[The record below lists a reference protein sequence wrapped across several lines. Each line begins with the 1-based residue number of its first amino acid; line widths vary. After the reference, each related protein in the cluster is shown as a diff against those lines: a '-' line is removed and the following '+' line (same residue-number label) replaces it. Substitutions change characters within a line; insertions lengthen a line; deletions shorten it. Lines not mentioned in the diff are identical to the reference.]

1 MTPDSCIVPLS
12 TKVINLTYLFFVIN
26 SYLFLLKSRVFF
38 FLQRHPPPPKKKDPE
53 YSGSSFIS
61 LEAVPQSYLRG

>member
-26 SYLFLLKSRVFF
+26 SYLFLLKHRVFF
-38 FLQRHPPPPKKKDPE
+38 SSSAPPTKKKDSE
-53 YSGSSFIS
+53 YSGSSLIS

>member
-26 SYLFLLKSRVFF
+26 SYLFLLKHRVFF
-38 FLQRHPPPPKKKDPE
+38 PPARPPHKKKILNILAPPL
-53 YSGSSFIS
+53 S
-61 LEAVPQSYLRG
+61 LWKQFLRAI